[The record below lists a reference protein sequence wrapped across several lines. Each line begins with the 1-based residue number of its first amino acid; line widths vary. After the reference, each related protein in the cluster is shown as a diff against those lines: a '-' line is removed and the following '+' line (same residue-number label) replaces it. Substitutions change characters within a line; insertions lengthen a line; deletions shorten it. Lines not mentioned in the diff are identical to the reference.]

1 MKSVYYYIC
10 ELNHIIDNDST
21 LIGGMIMEKILAV
34 NSGSSTLKI
43 RLFEMPSEKSLVSIL
58 FDPINANY
66 CNITFKEDNF
76 QNKLH
81 LDTAIDYTEAIELA
95 LKLLKKYHVITAFT
109 EIHGVGHRIVAGGEK
124 FTSSTVITDGVL
136 QDIESLAEFA
146 PLHNPANAKGIRA
159 TERLLPHARQ
169 VAVFDTSF
177 HSSMEKKNYLY
188 ALPYDY
194 YRTLKVR
201 KYGAHGTSHRYVA
214 MQAAKLMKKP
224 LNSLKLITLHLGA
237 GASVTAI
244 KNGKSVDT
252 SMGFSP
258 VSGLVM
264 GTRSGDI
271 DPSALFY
278 LMHKGAIKNIDDCL
292 TTLNKKSG
300 LLGISEMS
308 NDMRVLEEQAAS
320 NPQVK
325 LAIDMFVKKIIDFI
339 GAYWLELGGADA
351 LVFTGGIGEK
361 DAAMRARIA
370 AKLEPLNI
378 FPAAEGQRTAKHEL
392 DFTGKGSAAKLL
404 MIPTNE
410 ELMIARDVF
419 SLNSAHNHDNDRE
432 LSL

>member
-1 MKSVYYYIC
+1 
-10 ELNHIIDNDST
+10 
-21 LIGGMIMEKILAV
+21 MEKILAV

-43 RLFEMPSEKSLVSIL
+43 RLFAMPLEKSLVSML
-58 FDPINANY
+58 FDPINADY
-66 CNITFKEDNF
+66 CNITFKQDNF
-76 QNKLH
+76 KTKLH
-81 LDTAIDYTEAIELA
+81 LDTAIDYTEAVELA
-95 LKLLKKYHVITAFT
+95 LKLLKKYQVINDFS
-109 EIHGVGHRIVAGGEK
+109 EIHGIGHRIVAGGEK
-124 FTSSTVITDGVL
+124 FTSSTVITDKVL
-136 QDIESLAEFA
+136 RDIEALAEFA

-159 TERLLPHARQ
+159 TARLLPHARQ

-177 HSSMEKKNYLY
+177 HSSMGKKNFLY
-188 ALPYDY
+188 GLPYEY

-214 MQAAKLMKKP
+214 MQAAKLIGKP
-224 LNSLKLITLHLGA
+224 LTSLKLITLHLGA

-258 VSGLVM
+258 VSGLM
-264 GTRSGDI
+264 MSTRSGDI

-278 LMHKGAIKNIDDCL
+278 LMHKGVIKNIDDCL
-292 TTLNKKSG
+292 NILNKKSG
-300 LLGISEMS
+300 LLGVSETS
-308 NDMRVLEEQAAS
+308 NDMRTLEKKASEDPQA
-320 NPQVK
+320 Q
-325 LAIDMFVKKIIDFI
+325 LAIEMFVKRIVDYI

-361 DAAMRARIA
+361 DAVMRERIA
-370 AKLEPLNI
+370 NKLEPLNI
-378 FPAAEGQRTAKHEL
+378 FRAVEGQWTDADEL
-392 DFTGKGSAAKLL
+392 DFTGKGSSAKLL

-419 SLNSAHNHDNDRE
+419 SLDSSRDDNKE

>member
-1 MKSVYYYIC
+1 
-10 ELNHIIDNDST
+10 
-21 LIGGMIMEKILAV
+21 
-34 NSGSSTLKI
+34 
-43 RLFEMPSEKSLVSIL
+43 MPSEKSLVSIL
-58 FDPINANY
+58 FDPINTAY
-66 CNITFKEDNF
+66 CNITFKQDNF

-95 LKLLKKYHVITAFT
+95 LKLLKKYHVITDFS
-109 EIHGVGHRIVAGGEK
+109 EIHGIGHRIVAGGEK
-124 FTSSTVITDGVL
+124 FTSSTVITDDVL
-136 QDIESLAEFA
+136 QDIEDLAEFA

-194 YRTLKVR
+194 YRTLGVR

-214 MQAAKLMKKP
+214 MQAAKLIKKP
-224 LNSLKLITLHLGA
+224 LNSLKLISLHLGA

-244 KNGKSVDT
+244 KNGKSIDT

-258 VSGLVM
+258 VSGLMM
-264 GTRSGDI
+264 GTRTGDI

-292 TTLNKKSG
+292 TILNKKSG
-300 LLGISEMS
+300 LLGVSEIS
-308 NDMRVLEEQAAS
+308 NDMRILEKQADSKQQA
-320 NPQVK
+320 K
-325 LAIDMFVKKIIDFI
+325 LAIDMFVKKIVDYI

-351 LVFTGGIGEK
+351 LIFTGGIGEK

-370 AKLEPLNI
+370 AKLAPLNV
-378 FPAAEGQRTAKHEL
+378 FAASDGQRTPDHEL

-419 SLNSAHNHDNDRE
+419 SLSSAHSSDKE